1 MKQLLFLLLFLS
13 CFCAHAQESAND
25 ILAKMA
31 AAMKSHQSLSYNADL
46 RIKYPDR
53 QDTSYAD
60 GTVHMMRDE
69 RDTIW
74 GGMVW
79 AGEGKKYETYAFYD
93 LNRRYVVQNTI
104 HRVVID
110 KARKGDLGLSMIYTS
125 LLGVPFLQSVN
136 TRSNPIEKAT
146 LQPETIISGKSCYV
160 VEVTTF
166 TGNSSVRNETWYI
179 NKADYFPL
187 MIKKSETGGQSTVL
201 SITSY
206 QFDKIGPD
214 KFSPSQVPA
223 SYRVDNREREV
234 PKNIQAP
241 GNRRR

>member
-1 MKQLLFLLLFLS
+1 
-13 CFCAHAQESAND
+13 
-25 ILAKMA
+25 
-31 AAMKSHQSLSYNADL
+31 MKSHQSLSYNADL

-146 LQPETIISGKSCYV
+146 LQPETII
-160 VEVTTF
+160 
-166 TGNSSVRNETWYI
+166 I